1 MFTQDFKEQ
10 PYWWDHSAPPK
21 EQDTE
26 LPKKVDVLII
36 GAGYTGLH
44 AAIQTA
50 RGSRNTL
57 VIDAKHAGWGCST
70 RNGGQVSTSIKPSFF
85 ELEKTYGKDMA
96 FAIYKEGDNSLQF
109 TGDFIKQENLDCSYA
124 EVGCF
129 HAAHNTAQYEKL
141 ARAIE
146 HQAFELQD
154 DAYMIPRSEQRSELG
169 TDTYFGGAIFPKHA
183 SIDPAAYHKGLLGKA
198 HEAGANIIS
207 YCAAENINRDKNGFT
222 VKTSKGIVQADKVI
236 IATNGYT
243 GSLTPKLQRRV
254 IPIGSYVIA
263 TEPVG
268 KDLMDQLM
276 PKNRIVSDTRK
287 VVYYYRPSPDR
298 SRIIFGGRVSL
309 GESDPRLSGPKL
321 PNSLSKIF
329 PELENTK
336 ISHSWM
342 GYVAFTFDSLMH
354 VGEEDGLFYAMGY
367 CGSGVGMA
375 GYLGKKLGQ
384 QVLGLKQG
392 KTPFNTIKFQ
402 TRPLYTGKPWFLA
415 PSLMYYRFIDS
426 LNI

>member
-10 PYWWDHSAPPK
+10 PYWWDRSVPPT
-21 EQDTE
+21 EQNKE

-57 VIDAKHAGWGCST
+57 VIDAEHAGWGCST
-70 RNGGQVSTSIKPSFF
+70 RNGGQVSTSIKPSFS
-85 ELEKTYGKDMA
+85 ELETTHGKDMA
-96 FAIYKEGDNSLQF
+96 FAIHREGEKSLQF
-109 TGDFIKQENLDCSYA
+109 TGDFIREEGLDCSYA
-124 EVGCF
+124 EVGRF

-141 ARAIE
+141 ARTVE
-146 HQAFELQD
+146 DQVSGFED
-154 DAYMIPRSEQRSELG
+154 GAYMVPRSEQRSELG
-169 TDTYFGGAIFPKHA
+169 TDIYFGGAIYPQHA
-183 SIDPAAYHKGLLGKA
+183 SVDPAAYHKGLLGKA
-198 HEAGANIIS
+198 HEAGAAIIS
-207 YCAAENINRDKNGFT
+207 YCAAENINRDKNGFS

-243 GSLTPKLQRRV
+243 GSLTPRLQRRV
-254 IPIGSYVIA
+254 IPIGSYVVA
-263 TEPVG
+263 TEPLAN
-268 KDLMDQLM
+268 DLMDQLM

-298 SRIIFGGRVSL
+298 SRIIFGGRVSI
-309 GESDPRLSGPKL
+309 GETNPRLSGPKL
-321 PNSLSKIF
+321 QHSLSQIF

-354 VGEEDGLFYAMGY
+354 VGEEDGLYYAMGY

-375 GYLGKKLGQ
+375 GYLGMKLGQ
-384 QVLGLKQG
+384 QVLGLEGGQ
-392 KTPFNTIKFQ
+392 TIFNEIKFQ
-402 TRPLYTGKPWFLA
+402 TRPLYAGKPWFLA

>member
-1 MFTQDFKEQ
+1 MFSQDFKEQ
-10 PYWWDHSAPPK
+10 PYWWDRSAPPTP
-21 EQDTE
+21 QDIE
-26 LPKKVDVLII
+26 LPNEVDVLII

-57 VIDAKHAGWGCST
+57 VIDAEQAGWGCST
-70 RNGGQVSTSIKPSFF
+70 RNGGQVSTSIKPSFS
-85 ELEKTYGKDMA
+85 ELEKKYGKEMA
-96 FAIYKEGDNSLQF
+96 LAIHTEGKNSLQF
-109 TGDFIKQENLDCSYA
+109 TGDFIREEGLDCSYDV
-124 EVGCF
+124 VGRL
-129 HAAHNTAQYEKL
+129 HAAHNSAQYEKL
-141 ARAIE
+141 AKAVGNQVSGLE
-146 HQAFELQD
+146 NG
-154 DAYMIPRSEQRSELG
+154 AYMIPRSSQHSELG
-169 TDTYFGGAIFPKHA
+169 TNAYFGGAIFPKHA
-183 SIDPAAYHKGLLGKA
+183 SVDPAAYHKGLLGKA
-198 HEAGANIIS
+198 LEAGAIIIS
-207 YCAAENINRDKNGFT
+207 NCAAENINRNKNGFS

-243 GSLTPKLQRRV
+243 GSLTPRLQRRV

-276 PKNRIVSDTRK
+276 PKNRIISDTRK

-298 SRIIFGGRVSL
+298 SRIVFGGRVSL
-309 GESDPRLSGPKL
+309 GESNPRLSGPKL
-321 PNSLSKIF
+321 HNSLSRIF

-342 GYVAFTFDSLMH
+342 GYVAFTFDTLMH
-354 VGEEDGLFYAMGY
+354 VGVDDGLYYAMGY

-375 GYLGKKLGQ
+375 GYLGMKVGQ
-384 QVLGLKQG
+384 QVLGLEEGQ
-392 KTPFNTIKFQ
+392 TVFNEIKFQ

>member
-1 MFTQDFKEQ
+1 MFTQDFKAQ
-10 PYWWDHSAPPK
+10 PYWWDRSAPPT
-21 EQDTE
+21 EQTIE

-50 RGSRNTL
+50 RGSRHTL
-57 VIDAKHAGWGCST
+57 VIDAEHAGWGCST
-70 RNGGQVSTSIKPSFF
+70 RNGGQVSNSIKPSFS
-85 ELEKTYGKDMA
+85 ELEKTHGKDMA
-96 FAIYKEGDNSLQF
+96 FAIYREGEKSLKF
-109 TGDFIKQENLDCSYA
+109 TGDFIREENLDCSYA

-129 HAAHNTAQYEKL
+129 HAAHNSAQYEKL
-141 ARAIE
+141 ARSLDYQVPGLE
-146 HQAFELQD
+146 H

-169 TDTYFGGAIFPKHA
+169 TDTYFGGAIFPQHA
-183 SIDPAAYHKGLLGKA
+183 SVDPAAYHKGLLGKA
-198 HEAGANIIS
+198 RDAGAHIIS
-207 YCAAENINRDKNGFT
+207 YCAAENINQDKGGFS
-222 VKTSKGIVQADKVI
+222 VKTSKGVVKADKVI

-243 GSLTPKLQRRV
+243 GSLTPRLQRRV

-268 KDLMDQLM
+268 RELMDELM
-276 PKNRIVSDTRK
+276 PKDRIVSDTRK

-309 GESDPRLSGPKL
+309 RESNPRISAPKL
-321 PNSLSKIF
+321 HQSLTQIF
-329 PELENTK
+329 PKLENTK
-336 ISHSWM
+336 MSHSWM
-342 GYVAFTFDSLMH
+342 GFVAFTFDSLMH
-354 VGEEDGLFYAMGY
+354 VGAEDGIHYAMGY

-375 GYLGKKLGQ
+375 GYLGMRMGQ
-384 QVLGLKQG
+384 QVLGLEQG
-392 KTPFNTIKFQ
+392 QTPFNDIKFQ

-415 PSLMYYRFIDS
+415 PSLMYYRFMDS